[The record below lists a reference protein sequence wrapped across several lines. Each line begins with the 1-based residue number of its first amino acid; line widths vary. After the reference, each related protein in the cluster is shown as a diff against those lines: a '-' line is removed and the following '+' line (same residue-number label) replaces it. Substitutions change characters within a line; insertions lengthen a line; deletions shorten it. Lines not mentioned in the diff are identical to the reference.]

1 MKLAF
6 VIYKKNIMNQLK
18 LFIDLTRLK
27 KPIGFMLLFW
37 PCSWGLTLA
46 YDFSLNLNKY
56 FFYLILFFLGS
67 VLMRSAGCIVN
78 DILDRKFDAK
88 VFRTKDRPIASGK
101 VSVNLAIIYSL
112 VLCFF
117 ALLVLLNFN
126 SYTIILALGSMPLAF
141 TYPLMK
147 RFTYWPQLFLG
158 ITFNYGLLLG
168 WTSIHSGFN
177 FAPIILYL
185 GAIFW
190 TLGYDTIYG
199 YQDIKDDEIIGLK
212 STSIKFK
219 NKPYNFLF
227 ICYFLFLL
235 SLLITG
241 YLLSFN
247 KISLLIFI
255 LILIHMLYFQLKKL
269 KIDNSISCLKI
280 FKSNNILGLIV
291 LIGLIIGKL

>member
-1 MKLAF
+1 
-6 VIYKKNIMNQLK
+6 MNQLK
-18 LFIDLTRLK
+18 LFIELTRLN

-37 PCSWGLTLA
+37 PCAWGLTIA
-46 YDFSLNLNKY
+46 YDFNSSLITY
-56 FFYLILFFLGS
+56 FFYLTLFFLGS

-78 DILDRKFDAK
+78 DILDKEFDSK
-88 VFRTKDRPIASGK
+88 VFRTKNRPIASGNVTIK
-101 VSVNLAIIYSL
+101 LAIIYSL
-112 VLCFF
+112 VLCFL
-117 ALLVLLNFN
+117 ALLILLNFN
-126 SYTIILALGSMPLAF
+126 FFTIILALGSMPLAF

-158 ITFNYGLLLG
+158 ITFNYGLILG
-168 WTSIHSGFN
+168 WTSIHSEFN
-177 FAPIILYL
+177 LAPIIFYL

-219 NKPYNFLF
+219 NKPYTFLF
-227 ICYFLFLL
+227 ICYFVYLL
-235 SLLITG
+235 SLLISG
-241 YLLSFN
+241 YLLNFN